1 MGKKLYVSNLAYSV
15 GKADLEQLFAPF
27 GAVGSVQI
35 ITDRTSGKSKGF
47 GFIEMGSDSEAQA
60 AIAGLNGKDVA
71 AGRSMAV
78 SEARSQETR
87 GNRDSGEGSQNGG
100 SASG

>member
-1 MGKKLYVSNLAYSV
+1 LGKKLYVSNLAYSV

-27 GAVGSVQI
+27 GTLGSVQL
-35 ITDRTSGKSKGF
+35 ITDRASGKSKGF

-71 AGRSMAV
+71 GRGMVV
-78 SEARSQETR
+78 SEARSQEAR
-87 GNRDSGEGSQNGG
+87 HGG

>member
-27 GAVGSVQI
+27 GTLGSVQL
-35 ITDRTSGKSKGF
+35 ITDRASGKSKGF

-71 AGRSMAV
+71 GRGMAV
-78 SEARSQETR
+78 SEARSQEAR
-87 GNRDSGEGSQNGG
+87 NGG
-100 SASG
+100 SAGG

>member
-15 GKADLEQLFAPF
+15 GKADLELLFAPF
-27 GAVGSVQI
+27 GTVGSAQI
-35 ITDRTSGKSKGF
+35 ITDRASGKSKGF

-60 AIAGLNGKDVA
+60 AIAGLNGKDL
-71 AGRSMAV
+71 AGRGMAV
-78 SEARSQETR
+78 SEARTQEAR
-87 GNRDSGEGSQNGG
+87 SSRDSGEGSQSGG